1 MTEPNPEQP
10 SSQQSSPEPIVV
22 SYTLTASE
30 YAHYAAAASRRSSSW
45 KSFYVFVAVIFL
57 AIPVAL
63 FFRAMAAQSLDD
75 SEAVEL
81 VGYFSLCAYGTG
93 VAAAIMWGYIARW
106 LLRNRYCRGM
116 VARRELTTAVIDR
129 SQINVTVPGIEANWQ
144 WKAVDGC
151 TLERG
156 LLLVW
161 IGPSQAAAIPCRS
174 FESRECCNKALAF
187 IRARLLEAKRPGVQP
202 QA

>member
-22 SYTLTASE
+22 SYTLTSSE
-30 YAHYAAAASRRSSSW
+30 YAHYAAAASRRTSSW
-45 KSFYVFVAVIFL
+45 KSFYVFVAVVFL
-57 AIPVAL
+57 AIPLAL

-106 LLRNRYCRGM
+106 LLRKRYYQGM

-129 SQINVTVPGIEANWQ
+129 SQINVTVPGMETNWQ

-174 FESRECCNKALAF
+174 FESRESCNKALAF